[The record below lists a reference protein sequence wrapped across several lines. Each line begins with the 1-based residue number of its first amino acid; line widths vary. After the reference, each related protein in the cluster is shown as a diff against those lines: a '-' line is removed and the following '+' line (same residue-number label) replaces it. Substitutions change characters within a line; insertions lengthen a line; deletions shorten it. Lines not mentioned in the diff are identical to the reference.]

1 MSSKEISRKILKV
14 IAPPFG
20 YMVMR
25 ALWHLSKKKFIL
37 ESELTE
43 KQYVYVCWH
52 GELFMSPQAY
62 RYLHKTEKASAMI
75 SHHFDGEL
83 IARVYAFLGISSIRG
98 SGRKGAKEVFLKA
111 FRAIKGG
118 QEILI
123 TPDGPKGPRHH
134 VHDGAVALAI
144 KNNIPLCVINFT
156 CSDYWQ
162 LKSWDKFVIPKPF
175 STIEFYIKPL
185 DLEHMSMEEA
195 KTVLSQKMLENTII

>member
-1 MSSKEISRKILKV
+1 MSNKEISRKFLKV
-14 IAPPFG
+14 IAPPLG
-20 YMVMR
+20 YFLMR
-25 ALWHLSKKKFIL
+25 TLWHLSKKTFII
-37 ESELTE
+37 ENELTE

-98 SGRKGAKEVFLKA
+98 SGRNGAKAVFLKA
-111 FRAIKGG
+111 FRAIKEG

-156 CSDYWQ
+156 CSHYWQ

-175 STIEFYIKPL
+175 STIEFHIKPL
-185 DLEHMSMEEA
+185 NLEGITIEDA
-195 KTVLSQKMLENTII
+195 KIVLSQKMLENTIL